1 MQVDTRLHGFRV
13 TRVRELKELK
23 GSLVEMVYE
32 KNGAQLAWL
41 DRPDQNMT
49 FAIAFKTVPE
59 DDTGVFHILE
69 HSVLC
74 GSDKYPVKEPFVNLL
89 RTSLQTFLNAM
100 TFGDKTMYPVSSRN
114 QKDFAN
120 LVDIYMDAVLHPAIY
135 TQENIFRQE
144 GWHYEFAEDGSLLRN
159 GVVYNEM
166 KGAYASEDTLIEGEL
181 EKLLFP
187 GSCYRHDSGGHP
199 AHIPELTYERFL
211 SAHRRFYHPG
221 NSRIFLDG
229 QIDLDATLALL
240 DGYLK
245 DYGPSPDPEPVIPM
259 QEPTGFHTA
268 RIEYEIA
275 PSEDPAH
282 RGHLSMGF
290 VGGTFA
296 QQTEVI
302 GLSVL
307 SDVLCG
313 SNEAPL
319 KKAILEK
326 GLAEDV
332 SMNVGSTQQIVAE
345 LSVHNTD
352 EDKVPEIQSV
362 FTQVLTDLA
371 RNGIPRDQLVAA
383 LNSREFRVRE
393 ADFGRMSPGVVYAIS
408 AMDTWLYG
416 GDPMDSLCF
425 GPVYADLR
433 QRMEEG
439 YFEDL
444 LRKTFL
450 ENTHRALVYCA
461 PSHTVGE
468 ETRAREA
475 EQLAALLA
483 TWDQEKKDLVAAQAK
498 ALKEHQQAPDSPE
511 ALATLPQLKL
521 ADVAKK
527 PEPIPL
533 ETGAA
538 GQTPVLYVPVN
549 TSGIVYADFYFT
561 ARDLTLEELPL
572 AELLTG
578 LLGQAATEKRDS
590 LSLLNAIKTHLGAF
604 DASLELH
611 SPKSDPLSCAPCLL
625 VSASMLKT
633 SLDQAIP
640 LIGEVLTSSILRDR
654 PLVGKYLRQKKL
666 DTRQYIIMG
675 GNQFA
680 ARRAAAGFSASGMAA
695 EAMAGLENYR
705 WLCKTEA
712 AFSQGDDALLDQ
724 LEALAKRLLCR
735 ARLTLCLT
743 GEKDEALADRLAGCV
758 PMGEKAGPAAEYPA
772 WGPRREG
779 FAIPA
784 EVSFAAKGGN
794 QLLLGGAYRG
804 AQRVAASA
812 LSLDYLWNTIRV
824 QGGAY
829 GCGILVSASGQVVF
843 HTYRDPNAA
852 GSLAAFDRAGDFLRA
867 QTYGEEEIEGLILGT
882 VSDAD
887 PMLTPRLKGRTA
899 AALYLSGRTQ
909 ADQDALYEQILAAKK
924 ADVDAFADL
933 LDKICAQGGVCV
945 IGGRALLDVC
955 GDGLDTIEDLG

>member
-1 MQVDTRLHGFRV
+1 MQVNTLLHGFRV
-13 TRVRELKELK
+13 TRVRELAELK
-23 GSLVEMVYE
+23 AQLVEMVYE

-41 DRPDQNMT
+41 DRPDQNMS

-59 DDTGVFHILE
+59 NDTGVFHILE

-114 QKDFAN
+114 KKDFAN

-135 TQENIFRQE
+135 SQENIFRQE
-144 GWHYEFAEDGSLLRN
+144 GWHYELAEDGSLLRN

-166 KGAYASEDTLIEGEL
+166 KGAYASEDTLIESQM

-187 GSCYRHDSGGHP
+187 DSCYRHDSGGDP
-199 AHIPELTYERFL
+199 AHIPELTYEQFL
-211 SAHRRFYHPG
+211 NAHRRFYHPG

-245 DYGPSPDPEPVIPM
+245 DYGPSPDPEPEIPM
-259 QEPTGFHTA
+259 QAPTGFHSA

-275 PSEDPAH
+275 PNEDPAH
-282 RGHLSMGF
+282 RGHLAMGF

-296 QQTEVI
+296 QQKELI
-302 GLSVL
+302 GLNVL

-319 KKAILEK
+319 KKALLEQ

-332 SMNVGSTQQIVAE
+332 SMYANATQQIVAE
-345 LSVHNTD
+345 ISIHNTD
-352 EDKVPEIQSV
+352 EEKVPQIQAV
-362 FTQVLTDLA
+362 CREVLTDLA
-371 RNGIPRDQLVAA
+371 RNGIPKDQIVAA

-393 ADFGRMSPGVVYAIS
+393 ADFGRMSPGVIYAIS

-416 GDPMDSLCF
+416 GDPAESLCF
-425 GPVYADLR
+425 DEVFAQLR
-433 QRMEEG
+433 REMDQG
-439 YFEDL
+439 YFEKL
-444 LRKTFL
+444 LEKTFL
-450 ENTHRALVYCA
+450 ENTHCAQVYCA

-468 ETRAREA
+468 QARKREA

-483 TWDQEKKDLVAAQAK
+483 TWDQDKKDQVAAQAK

-521 ADVAKK
+521 SDVAKK
-527 PEPIPL
+527 PEPIPM
-533 ETGAA
+533 EVGKT

-549 TSGIVYADFYFT
+549 TSGIVYADFYFD

-572 AELLTG
+572 ADLLAS

-604 DASLELH
+604 DAGMEGYSR
-611 SPKSDPLSCAPCLL
+611 KGDPHYCAPAL
-625 VSASMLKT
+625 VVSTSMLKT
-633 SLDQAIP
+633 SVDQALP
-640 LIGEVLTSSILRDR
+640 LIAEVLTGSVLRDR
-654 PLVGKYLRQKKL
+654 PLVGKLLRQKKL
-666 DTRQYIIMG
+666 DTRQYIVMS
-675 GNQFA
+675 GNRFA
-680 ARRAAAGFSASGMAA
+680 STRAAAGFSASGMVA
-695 EAMAGLENYR
+695 EALGGLENYR

-712 AFSQGDDALLDQ
+712 AFSQGDDTLLAQ

-743 GEKDEALADRLAGCV
+743 GDRDEALAARLAEPL
-758 PMGEKAGPAAEYPA
+758 PMGEAVTAPASYPG
-772 WGPRREG
+772 WGARREG
-779 FAIPA
+779 FVIPA

-794 QLLLGGAYRG
+794 QLLLGSTYRG
-804 AQRVAASA
+804 EQRVAASA

-829 GCGILVSASGQVVF
+829 GCGLQIASAGQVVF

-867 QTYGEEEIEGLILGT
+867 QHYSKEEIEGLILGT
-882 VSDAD
+882 ISDAD
-887 PMLTPRLKGRTA
+887 PMLTPRLKGRNA

-909 ADQDALYEQILAAKK
+909 ADQDELYSQILSTTW
-924 ADVDAFADL
+924 ADMEQFADL
-933 LDKICAQGGVCV
+933 LDQTCAQGSVCV
-945 IGGRALLDVC
+945 IGGKALLDAC
-955 GDGLDTIEDLG
+955 GDALDTVEDLA